1 MNELLLV
8 SVSETGQ
15 RTSHCPLSSEPQL
28 PPHPQHD
35 AVAVVCT
42 MAQELRALTDVNE
55 YAPVVGA
62 SLTWLQPSQPQHSM
76 CPSLAATPHVCP
88 ARPPSLIS
96 AIATSGG
103 VPTLPLRPHPLHE
116 GMGII
121 KV

>member
-8 SVSETGQ
+8 SVSKTGQ
-15 RTSHCPLSSEPQL
+15 RTSHCPLSWEQPL
-28 PPHPQHD
+28 VHPQHD
-35 AVAVVCT
+35 AVAVVCA
-42 MAQELRALTDVNE
+42 MAQELSQLTDVNE

-62 SLTWLQPSQPQHSM
+62 SLTLLQSSQPQHSM

-88 ARPPSLIS
+88 KRPPSLIS

-103 VPTLPLRPHPLHE
+103 VPTLPLCPHPLHD

-121 KV
+121 